1 AAAAAEA
8 HRSAPPARAASGDAE
23 ELELAL
29 EDERRDRRAAQKAKA
44 KLEVQL
50 KGLTQQIE
58 ALEAE
63 LQAAREGSAAPTAA
77 ATTSGDFEILYQQS
91 VEAYEQINDLAS
103 DLRSNI
109 DLSQSCLGDLS
120 GLIEAAVEATQ
131 RGLDANM
138 AQRLRVAV
146 DEADPEWN
154 LPSSRE
160 ALEKA
165 HSTSESFKK
174 ALIRFRKILKQYGYE
189 G

>member
-1 AAAAAEA
+1 
-8 HRSAPPARAASGDAE
+8 
-23 ELELAL
+23 LAL